1 MCLRFAVHVQSG
13 QPTTLYHALTAL
25 VASSVS
31 EVAITQADV
40 TYATATDY
48 VNLVKACLSV
58 SACAGIT
65 VRFPLP
71 FGKRN
76 CSFGSRGNGPALTD
90 KNDTYN

>member
-1 MCLRFAVHVQSG
+1 VLYNEPSIRALRFAVHVQSG

-48 VNLVKACLSV
+48 VNLVKACLAV

-65 VRFPLP
+65 VCFPLP
-71 FGKRN
+71 LLPRWKKKLLF
-76 CSFGSRGNGPALTD
+76 
-90 KNDTYN
+90 